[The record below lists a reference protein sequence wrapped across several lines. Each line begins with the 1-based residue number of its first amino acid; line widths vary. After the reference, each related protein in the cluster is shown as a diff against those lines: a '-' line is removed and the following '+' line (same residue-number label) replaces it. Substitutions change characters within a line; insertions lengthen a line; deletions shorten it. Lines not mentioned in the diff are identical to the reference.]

1 MIVKTIVEN
10 EDGTATIICDFTQA
24 EVLACVELGLLKLL
38 QDYLDANAPFHQ
50 EFIDAQTKE

>member
-38 QDYLDANAPFHQ
+38 QDYLDKNAPFHQ
-50 EFIDAQTKE
+50 EFIDAQTEK